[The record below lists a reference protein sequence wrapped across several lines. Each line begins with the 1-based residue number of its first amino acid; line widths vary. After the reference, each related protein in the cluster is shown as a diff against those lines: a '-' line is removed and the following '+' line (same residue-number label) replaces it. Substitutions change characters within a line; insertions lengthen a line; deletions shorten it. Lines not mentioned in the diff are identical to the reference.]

1 MYRKMEDFHKD
12 FKGLVEGTAR
22 IFSALT
28 DENLKQT
35 VADDH
40 RQLGGVAW
48 HIVTTIAEMM
58 SKTGLSL
65 TSIDAESMPP
75 ATAAEIQAGY
85 KAVTDELTSCLS
97 AEWTDA
103 TLDKT
108 DELYGETWQRGNTLA
123 ILMHHEIH
131 HRGQMTVLIRQAG
144 AKVPG
149 IYGPAKEDWKQYGME
164 LPAY

>member
-12 FKGLVEGTAR
+12 FKGLTEGTSR
-22 IFSALT
+22 IFSALS
-28 DENLKQT
+28 DESLRQS

-58 SKTGLSL
+58 AKTGLSF

-75 ATAAEIQAGY
+75 TTAAEIQAGY
-85 KAVTDELTSCLS
+85 KSVTDELTRSLR
-97 AEWTDA
+97 AEWTDE
-103 TLDKT
+103 TLEKSD
-108 DELYGETWQRGNTLA
+108 DLYGESWQRGNTLA
-123 ILMHHEIH
+123 ILIRHEIH
-131 HRGQMTVLIRQAG
+131 HRGQMTVLMRQASI
-144 AKVPG
+144 KVPG
-149 IYGPAKEDWKQYGME
+149 IYGPAREDWKQFGME